1 MEPRT
6 TKGPSTRIGP
16 ARKVSQ
22 GSFPGQ
28 SDRAASAASS
38 VVFPCFK
45 AVLGA
50 SVRAWAPTSC
60 TRQTQA
66 RVARPRR
73 GQVTWAPKSKNGREH
88 ESGQGAPSFVGVDPA
103 QAQWRAPER
112 DTTGVREGWWA
123 ARREKARKKP
133 EAPRARLYGHP
144 PPTTHPCGPGLGR
157 YPAPTASGK
166 PSSLQIDS
174 NNNNNNVF
182 SLASQTTFPGALET
196 VAASAHVRG
205 IPHSFARGPTVRV

>member
-66 RVARPRR
+66 GVARPRR
-73 GQVTWAPKSKNGREH
+73 GQVTWAPKSKNGREN
-88 ESGQGAPSFVGVDPA
+88 ESGLGRRLVGVDTA

-112 DTTGVREGWWA
+112 GTTGVREGWWA
-123 ARREKARKKP
+123 ARREKAGKNRR
-133 EAPRARLYGHP
+133 PRGRASVDIPLP
-144 PPTTHPCGPGLGR
+144 PPTLAAQGWGATRLR
-157 YPAPTASGK
+157 
-166 PSSLQIDS
+166 LQ
-174 NNNNNNVF
+174 
-182 SLASQTTFPGALET
+182 
-196 VAASAHVRG
+196 AASPPLYKSTRRVSAPISRKLLVINLGAGEWRG
-205 IPHSFARGPTVRV
+205 CCRGLRVH